1 MVECEAG
8 YNGGLTQKYHLDVY
22 NSAVDHLQVNITSVD
37 APIFSVS
44 RLPAGTPFV
53 LVIYASNE
61 KGKSNSVALMGS
73 TLALESTET
82 GEYYYFWKCCCDI
95 CMLLQIMHAAFL
107 GFKRK
112 ENDAK
117 GAGLILPF

>member
-82 GEYYYFWKCCCDI
+82 GKYCCCLKYCCDI
-95 CMLLQIMHAAFL
+95 CIPILIRNAWIFL
-107 GFKRK
+107 NFHR
-112 ENDAK
+112 
-117 GAGLILPF
+117 L

>member
-82 GEYYYFWKCCCDI
+82 GKYCSCLKFSCDI
-95 CMLLQIMHAAFL
+95 CICSSLKFFIIFL
-107 GFKRK
+107 T
-112 ENDAK
+112 
-117 GAGLILPF
+117 P